1 MNARIGDLAGRGAIG
16 LKGAKPVRGTAEGR
30 RHMARVAQLPCVIC
44 GARPVE
50 VHHVISGR
58 FGQRKASDL
67 ETIPL
72 CAWDH
77 RIGPFAIHASKR
89 EWEAK
94 WGPDYGFLPVVAALL
109 DTTTDID
116 F

>member
-30 RHMARVAQLPCVIC
+30 RHMARVAQLGCVIC

-58 FGQRKASDL
+58 YGQRKASDL
-67 ETIPL
+67 DTIAL
-72 CAWDH
+72 CPPHH
-77 RIGPFAIHASKR
+77 RIGPDAIHNSKR
-89 EWEAK
+89 AWEERH
-94 WGPDYGFLPVVAALL
+94 GPDYGYLPIVAALL
-109 DTTTDID
+109 DTKTEID